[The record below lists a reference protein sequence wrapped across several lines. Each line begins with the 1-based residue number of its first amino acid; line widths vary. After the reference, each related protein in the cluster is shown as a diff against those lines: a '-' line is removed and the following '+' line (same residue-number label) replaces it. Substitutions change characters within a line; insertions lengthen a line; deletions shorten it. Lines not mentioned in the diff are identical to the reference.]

1 VTPRSPSADERR
13 VVVTGA
19 SSGIGEAI
27 ALRLLGDGWT
37 VVGLSRSEP
46 SIRNARFSFFAC
58 DLAAGEPLSDA
69 LSRSSPPTALV
80 HAAGIMRVGWI
91 GDQSQEDGEL
101 MWRTHVGAAVAL
113 VERLGTTMP
122 DGGRIV
128 LIGSRVAAGAAGR
141 AQYAA
146 SKAALVGLAR
156 SWAIE
161 LAPRGITVN
170 VVAPGA
176 TDTPM
181 LRDPDRAGVA
191 PKLPPIGRFV
201 RPEEVAALTAFLLSD
216 MGGAITGQQIVIC
229 GGASLQV

>member
-1 VTPRSPSADERR
+1 MRQLSDHIERR
-13 VVVTGA
+13 AIVTGA

-27 ALRLLGDGWT
+27 ACRLLDDGWT
-37 VVGLSRSEP
+37 VIGLSRSEP
-46 SIRNARFSFFAC
+46 SIRNPRFGFVPF
-58 DLAAGEPLSDA
+58 DLAAARPLPHA
-69 LSRSSPPTALV
+69 LCDPSPPTALV
-80 HAAGIMRVGWI
+80 HSAGLMRVGRI
-91 GDQSQEDGEL
+91 GDQSLEDGEM
-101 MWRTHVGAAVAL
+101 MWRTHVAAAVAL
-113 VERLGTTMP
+113 VERLAPAMS

-128 LIGSRVAAGAAGR
+128 LVGSRLAAGAPGR

-161 LAPRGITVN
+161 LATRGITVN

-181 LRDPDRAGVA
+181 LRDPGRANVA

-216 MGGAITGQQIVIC
+216 MSGAITGQQIVIC
-229 GGASLQV
+229 GGASL

>member
-1 VTPRSPSADERR
+1 MSAIPPDPAGRR
-13 VVVTGA
+13 AIVTGA
-19 SSGIGEAI
+19 SSGIGKAI
-27 ALRLLGDGWT
+27 AERLLDDGWS
-37 VVGLSRSEP
+37 VVGVSRSEP
-46 SIRNARFSFFAC
+46 AIAHPRFHAVPL
-58 DLAAGEPLSDA
+58 DLAAEDA
-69 LSRSSPPTALV
+69 TAAALLELPPALALV
-80 HAAGIMRVGWI
+80 HAAGLLRVGRI
-91 GDQSQEDGEL
+91 GEQNPADGAL
-101 MWRTHVGAAVAL
+101 MWRTHVDAAVRL
-113 VERLGTTMP
+113 VERLLPAMP

-128 LIGSRVAAGAAGR
+128 LIGSRVAGGAAGR

-176 TDTPM
+176 TDTAM
-181 LRDPDRAGVA
+181 LSDPARAGVT

-216 MGGAITGQQIVIC
+216 MAASITGQQITIC
-229 GGASLQV
+229 GGASL